1 MKLLQE
7 SIEFVKE
14 ICKDTT
20 FEIWAIN
27 NHNKEIINVYGEG
40 FVNVEKFR
48 AYPGKHMIEGF
59 EEDGH
64 KYYVFNFPENIKMI
78 LVINDENVELSLE
91 NLDRLYQSFFSTYE
105 NELVNIKKQEVKIL
119 MDSIIAMSTTSD
131 KGELLENIIKSAI
144 SMLGK
149 TDAGYIQIYD
159 KSRDALKVEGAYG
172 FNDSIFNFIVTSGDS
187 ITGKVYQTTESKIY
201 RSREAIIEAMNL
213 KLMSD
218 RNVKYLEDSKGGKN
232 LQALI
237 SVPIKYR
244 DTKLGV
250 MTLIQTTET
259 FPLNESDKIFLESF
273 ASQAAVTLM
282 NYELFAEVKE
292 NLDNLEVLN
301 QELSNKNHIIDLKN
315 KIYREVSRLSLTN
328 EPLSKIAEVFA
339 RIIDVP
345 LLFYNKVRGVIEY
358 NSLDLDEDNID
369 LDDIINT
376 YSHKYEGEFDYEGL
390 YFHMIENGDM
400 ILGYII
406 SEKDIRQDRDFYS
419 IFKEGIMVVTLEV
432 MKKYNLVD
440 TLYKKTHEYFTR
452 LLKSTDERQMIY
464 YADHLNIPMNE
475 NFSSMLVE
483 IRNYNNLQILELDL
497 HKLVS
502 SVKEALTDYDMLI
515 YGFHNKVNV
524 LFYGV
529 EEEDLGEVVTLIE
542 PIIKSW
548 KKTEETDI
556 AVGIGGSYMG
566 LENVVRT
573 HEEAEK
579 ALRYVT
585 TQEDLQIIKYD
596 SIGIN
601 SLFVNQGS
609 EDIQKFIVETLG
621 PLRSEQGQKSN
632 LEETLFAYIDLNKS
646 AAKTADKLFIHIN
659 TLYKRIEKI
668 EELLKINFENPEDNL
683 KIQLACHLASENLNN
698 MD

>member
-1 MKLLQE
+1 
-7 SIEFVKE
+7 
-14 ICKDTT
+14 
-20 FEIWAIN
+20 
-27 NHNKEIINVYGEG
+27 
-40 FVNVEKFR
+40 
-48 AYPGKHMIEGF
+48 
-59 EEDGH
+59 
-64 KYYVFNFPENIKMI
+64 
-78 LVINDENVELSLE
+78 
-91 NLDRLYQSFFSTYE
+91 
-105 NELVNIKKQEVKIL
+105 
-119 MDSIIAMSTTSD
+119 
-131 KGELLENIIKSAI
+131 
-144 SMLGK
+144 
-149 TDAGYIQIYD
+149 
-159 KSRDALKVEGAYG
+159 
-172 FNDSIFNFIVTSGDS
+172 
-187 ITGKVYQTTESKIY
+187 
-201 RSREAIIEAMNL
+201 
-213 KLMSD
+213 
-218 RNVKYLEDSKGGKN
+218 
-232 LQALI
+232 
-237 SVPIKYR
+237 
-244 DTKLGV
+244 
-250 MTLIQTTET
+250 
-259 FPLNESDKIFLESF
+259 
-273 ASQAAVTLM
+273 
-282 NYELFAEVKE
+282 
-292 NLDNLEVLN
+292 
-301 QELSNKNHIIDLKN
+301 
-315 KIYREVSRLSLTN
+315 
-328 EPLSKIAEVFA
+328 
-339 RIIDVP
+339 
-345 LLFYNKVRGVIEY
+345 
-358 NSLDLDEDNID
+358 
-369 LDDIINT
+369 
-376 YSHKYEGEFDYEGL
+376 
-390 YFHMIENGDM
+390 
-400 ILGYII
+400 
-406 SEKDIRQDRDFYS
+406 
-419 IFKEGIMVVTLEV
+419 
-432 MKKYNLVD
+432 
-440 TLYKKTHEYFTR
+440 
-452 LLKSTDERQMIY
+452 
-464 YADHLNIPMNE
+464 
-475 NFSSMLVE
+475 MLVE